1 MKKTDFDKYQEDLKY
16 LLGLDKNHKV
26 IIMDEN
32 PRLTKMLVEEKRIKE
47 FCDKLKFWERK
58 KDEDDDLLTR

>member
-16 LLGLDKNHKV
+16 LLGLGKNHKG

>member
-16 LLGLDKNHKV
+16 LLGLDKNHEG

-32 PRLTKMLVEEKRIKE
+32 PRLTKQLVREKRVKE
-47 FCDKLKFWERK
+47 FLDKLKFWEPQK
-58 KDEDDDLLTR
+58 KEEDDLTF

>member
-16 LLGLDKNHKV
+16 LLGLHKNHKG

-32 PRLTKMLVEEKRIKE
+32 PKLTKQLVREKRVKE
-47 FCDKLKFWERK
+47 FLDKLKFWEPQK
-58 KDEDDDLLTR
+58 KEEDDLTF

>member
-1 MKKTDFDKYQEDLKY
+1 MKKTNFDKYQEDLKY
-16 LLGLDKNHKV
+16 LLGLDKNHKG

-32 PRLTKMLVEEKRIKE
+32 PRLTKMLVEKKRIKE

-58 KDEDDDLLTR
+58 KKKMTI